1 MSNAAGV
8 ARVSSFQPADRE
20 QSSFAGWQCTAHWS
34 VARMPSAAVLLRKS

>member
-20 QSSFAGWQCTAHWS
+20 QSSLAGWQCTAHWS